1 MKSDTN
7 PLKRLKS
14 KQTIDD
20 QDVELEE
27 AEGVELDLNNIH
39 IDHSL
44 IEEFSKLMDAN
55 MQDPAMREMY
65 RKQLEKDM
73 QNLGLPS
80 ESVDDLL
87 EGKLFESLAQ
97 SKYNPNSHTP
107 TINNENMEIEELD
120 D

>member
-1 MKSDTN
+1 
-7 PLKRLKS
+7 
-14 KQTIDD
+14 
-20 QDVELEE
+20 
-27 AEGVELDLNNIH
+27 
-39 IDHSL
+39 
-44 IEEFSKLMDAN
+44 
-55 MQDPAMREMY
+55 
-65 RKQLEKDM
+65 M

-120 D
+120 DEEIEMLKQMKETKAAEYNENKKGSKAQIDDARNNIFKKK